1 MVITYYGLSCF
12 KVQSGDLVIAVNP
25 YGKEAGLTPPR
36 FQTDIALVSK
46 NTPLFNNTEALAQK
60 GDNEVFVIDGP
71 GEYEV
76 QGARIRGFSSLPE
89 KGKTGALNTIYA
101 IEFEG
106 IRVVIMGGY
115 EEHTLRD
122 EIHEEIGTPDI
133 LCIPVGGGT
142 VIDAEMAA
150 KAIHMIEPRIIIP
163 AHYKISGLKEK
174 LDPVD
179 AFLKEI
185 GEKPKSEERLTIKKK
200 EVPTDTQRIVLLD
213 ALAKG

>member
-25 YGKEAGLTPPR
+25 YDKEAGLTPPR

-46 NTPLFNNTEALAQK
+46 DTPLFNNTEALAQK
-60 GDNEVFVIDGP
+60 GDSEAFVITGP

-76 QGARIRGFSSLPE
+76 QGVRVRGFPSFPE
-89 KGKTGALNTIYA
+89 KGKSGVINTVYA

-106 IRVVIMGGY
+106 MRVVFMGGY
-115 EEHTLRD
+115 EEKTLRD
-122 EIHEEIGTPDI
+122 ELHEAIGTPDI
-133 LCIPVGGGT
+133 LCIPVGGGD
-142 VIDAEMAA
+142 VIDAEVAA
-150 KAIHMIEPRIIIP
+150 KTINIIEPRIVVP
-163 AHYKISGLKEK
+163 THYKISGTKEK
-174 LDPVD
+174 HDSVEV
-179 AFLKEI
+179 FLKEI